1 MKSHKKLFSFVLVF
15 ALILSTV
22 VLFNGC
28 GGESAKEM
36 FNKASK
42 NMEKAKSV
50 KIKDAKLSAKMNLG
64 EQKQEYNVDM
74 NIHYIKSKTDDPRD
88 FQLAGDLALSGI
100 GQSKKLAFYIK
111 DQMAYTDDNLKKE
124 KAKLE
129 LKKEDIEK
137 ALKFRGDTKIDDYV
151 KKDEKDEDKVKL
163 TIDGKKYLKDVFKKL
178 GETTSQKQPQFATL
192 EKQIDQMGIDE
203 IELEATIKNDN
214 FTSFKYTIPMEMNP
228 PGMQAG
234 SKKAKI
240 DITVDLKEISIDSD
254 EEISFPDF
262 KDFKEKTKTP
272 TVNKMNTGF

>member
-137 ALKFRGDTKIDDYV
+137 ALKFRGDTKI
-151 KKDEKDEDKVKL
+151 EC
-163 TIDGKKYLKDVFKKL
+163 
-178 GETTSQKQPQFATL
+178 
-192 EKQIDQMGIDE
+192 
-203 IELEATIKNDN
+203 
-214 FTSFKYTIPMEMNP
+214 
-228 PGMQAG
+228 
-234 SKKAKI
+234 
-240 DITVDLKEISIDSD
+240 
-254 EEISFPDF
+254 
-262 KDFKEKTKTP
+262 
-272 TVNKMNTGF
+272 